1 MASYHELRISK
12 VPAVRAILW
21 RSQMITETYLAELR
35 DHFKS
40 DPSFDFNSVDNI
52 LKAADRRE
60 TGQ

>member
-1 MASYHELRISK
+1 
-12 VPAVRAILW
+12 
-21 RSQMITETYLAELR
+21 MITETYLAELR

-52 LKAADRRE
+52 LKAADCRE